1 MNVGSGTGTPLRTD
15 APSCSTSGPVSTAG
29 TAPTKTARWTA
40 VAFFPAA
47 LIAAWQAHWPWP
59 FFSDDAFVS
68 LRYAERLLEGNGLTW
83 TDGERVEGYS
93 NLAWVLACAGL
104 GALGI
109 DLVTAARL
117 LGAVCTAG
125 ALWALAAALRPRDGR
140 DAAVAGIAPMLVAS
154 SGTVMAWT
162 LGGLEGP
169 MVMAALA
176 FGFAALV
183 RAMLDDGDPAR
194 WPVATLFRCGLPF
207 ALACWTRPDAPLWVA
222 IVGPL
227 LGLAARRA
235 GLRTALAT
243 VVWFAMP
250 SAIAFAAQLAFRLVY
265 YGEWVP
271 NTAYVKAQFDP
282 GSGTQGLEYVASAL
296 WTSPGLTWPALA
308 GAAVLLSRSRTHLL
322 GALLAAPVVAWLV
335 YLAVIGGDH
344 FPGRRLLHGALAPMA
359 LLAALGCREVC
370 GNRKGLAAAGTLLV
384 AALAGVAVY
393 VSRTE
398 DKFVEPRYETWEWR
412 GKVVG
417 EALHRAFAHEQPLIA
432 VDSAGV
438 VPFYSRLPALDMLGL
453 CDRTIAKSPFRPW
466 LLDIKARGVLP
477 LPPGH
482 LRGDGEHVMA
492 RAPDLILMGTPPGL
506 PLPVFVSALEFEND
520 PRFLAGYRCVLLD
533 LGEHELVSGSK
544 EPIAAPLWTS
554 LHGKLGVR
562 RDTDR
567 VEVPA
572 WLFGSLRL
580 HRPVMLHHL
589 APPPDTDEG
598 RAIAAEV
605 QRITTWLTA
614 RGAVAVP
621 GSDALLELEL
631 RTSSA
636 ELEAPLPAGTWRARA
651 EPADAAVR
659 IRAGNTSAGTIVA
672 DGVADVTV
680 VVERTS
686 ASSLPVRVR
695 RVVFERER

>member
-1 MNVGSGTGTPLRTD
+1 MST
-15 APSCSTSGPVSTAG
+15 APS
-29 TAPTKTARWTA
+29 APTNSARWT
-40 VAFFPAA
+40 VAAFVPAA
-47 LIAAWQAHWPWP
+47 VVAAWQAHWPWP

-68 LRYAERLLEGNGLTW
+68 LRYAERLLDGNGLTW
-83 TDGERVEGYS
+83 TAGERVEGYS
-93 NLAWVLACAGL
+93 NLAWVLACAAL

-117 LGAVCTAG
+117 LGAACTAA
-125 ALWALAAALRPRDGR
+125 ALWAVARALRPRTGHE
-140 DAAVAGIAPMLVAS
+140 AAIAAAATMLVAS

-169 MVMAALA
+169 MVMACLA

-183 RAMLDDGDPAR
+183 RANADDADPAR

-207 ALACWTRPDAPLWVA
+207 ALACWTRPDAPLWAA
-222 IVGPL
+222 IVGTM

-235 GLRTALAT
+235 GVRTAVAT
-243 VVWFAMP
+243 LVWFAMP
-250 SAIAFAAQLAFRLVY
+250 SAIAFAAQLAFRVAY

-282 GSGTQGLEYVASAL
+282 GSGAQGLEYVASAL
-296 WTSPGLTWPALA
+296 RTSPGLTWPALA
-308 GAAVLLSRSRTHLL
+308 GAAVLILRARTRLV
-322 GALLAAPVVAWLV
+322 GAMLAAPVAAWLV

-359 LLAALGCREVC
+359 LLGALGCRELC
-370 GNRKGLAAAGTLLV
+370 GGRKGLVAAGTLLL
-384 AALAGVAVY
+384 AAFGAVAVY
-393 VSRTE
+393 VSRTD
-398 DKFVEPRYETWEWR
+398 DKFVEPKYETWEWR

-417 EALHRAFAHEQPLIA
+417 EALHRAFADAQPRLA

-453 CDRTIAKSPFRPW
+453 CDRTIARAPFRPW

-482 LRGDGEHVMA
+482 LRGDGEHVMSCK
-492 RAPDLILMGTPPGL
+492 PDLILMGTPPGL
-506 PLPVFVSALEFEND
+506 PLPVFVSALEFESD
-520 PRFLAGYRCVLLD
+520 PRFLFGYRCVLLD
-533 LGEHELVSGSK
+533 LGEHELASGSR
-544 EPIAAPLWTS
+544 EPIVAPLWTA
-554 LHGKLGVR
+554 LHGKVGLR
-562 RDTDR
+562 ASAER
-567 VEVPA
+567 VEAPA

-580 HRPVMLHHL
+580 RRPVMLHHL

-598 RAIAAEV
+598 RSIAAEV
-605 QRITTWLTA
+605 QRIVGWMAA
-614 RGAVAVP
+614 REAVAVP
-621 GSDALLELEL
+621 GADALLELEL
-631 RTSSA
+631 RAPSA
-636 ELEAPLPAGTWRARA
+636 EFEAPLPAGTWRARA

-659 IRAGNTSAGTIVA
+659 ILGTTPGASTIVA
-672 DGVADVTV
+672 DGVADVTI

-686 ASSLPVRVR
+686 ASSLPARVR